1 MRKFGSS
8 EVNYFE
14 FQIEGSEK
22 VYRIPLAANMPFMIL
37 KKMNDTAGTGD
48 SFIAQID
55 MLRKYM
61 GDVVDSLSAGVLS
74 EILLAWSEESKN
86 AGASVGE
93 S

>member
-1 MRKFGSS
+1 MRNFGSS

-37 KKMNDTAGTGD
+37 KEMNDTAGTGD
-48 SFIAQID
+48 GFIAQID

-61 GDVVDSLSAGVLS
+61 GDVVDDLSAGILS